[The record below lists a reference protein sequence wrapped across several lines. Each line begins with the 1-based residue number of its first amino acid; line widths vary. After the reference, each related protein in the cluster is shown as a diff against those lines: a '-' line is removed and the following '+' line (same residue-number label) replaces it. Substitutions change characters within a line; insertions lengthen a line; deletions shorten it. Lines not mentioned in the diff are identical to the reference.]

1 MVNEL
6 KYKHICHTILYKN
19 KNMLS
24 NTVKKIIIKSLSEI
38 GIRYIF
44 EYNEKKT
51 YHAKN
56 APSANNNIMLIIPT
70 Q

>member
-19 KNMLS
+19 KNILS

-38 GIRYIF
+38 GKDVSLNIMR
-44 EYNEKKT
+44 KKT